1 MRSNF
6 SPRNSGQ
13 ICRGP
18 LDVYNLFPV
27 RSRAGRRFFY
37 LRLATL
43 RVSQRV
49 PNCGEGNADPMG
61 HRRINGPSQS
71 PPPLLTFPW
80 HVPLLPS
87 PQPLLRNPLHPVT
100 YAPRRDPYN
109 SVSIPVVLVP
119 RCGIDTRRGVVSTC
133 LRFSSIDLAS
143 LLFGTVYLFVF
154 YNFGRV
160 SFICCGGV
168 S

>member
-1 MRSNF
+1 
-6 SPRNSGQ
+6 
-13 ICRGP
+13 
-18 LDVYNLFPV
+18 
-27 RSRAGRRFFY
+27 
-37 LRLATL
+37 
-43 RVSQRV
+43 
-49 PNCGEGNADPMG
+49 MG

-80 HVPLLPS
+80 HVPRIPS

-119 RCGIDTRRGVVSTC
+119 RCGIDTRRGVVSTR

-143 LLFGTVYLFVF
+143 LLSSTFSSAIILVVLVLFVAVVF
-154 YNFGRV
+154 REQCFFFKYFP
-160 SFICCGGV
+160 
-168 S
+168 